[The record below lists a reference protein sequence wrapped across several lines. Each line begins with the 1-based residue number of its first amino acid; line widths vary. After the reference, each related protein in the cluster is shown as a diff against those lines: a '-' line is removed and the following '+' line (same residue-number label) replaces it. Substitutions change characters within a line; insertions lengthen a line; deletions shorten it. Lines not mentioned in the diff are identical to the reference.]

1 MKTHNENLLIQKVPL
16 KDLINSL
23 IQVYNEGV
31 IFIDIV
37 GKVGKE
43 QDYIGISVYDEYYRQ
58 EEAKELNDEDI
69 NLLIQ

>member
-37 GKVGKE
+37 GKVGKT

-58 EEAKELNDEDI
+58 EEPKELNDEDI
-69 NLLIQ
+69 NQLIQ